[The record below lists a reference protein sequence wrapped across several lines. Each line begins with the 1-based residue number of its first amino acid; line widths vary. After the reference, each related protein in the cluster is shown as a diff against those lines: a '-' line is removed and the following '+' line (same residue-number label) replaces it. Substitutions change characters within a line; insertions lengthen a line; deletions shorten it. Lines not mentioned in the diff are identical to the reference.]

1 MSKVLYLHQDKEKN
15 EILIALTENGKLVE
29 ITRENG
35 DKKFNV
41 GDIYVAKVKKI
52 LPSLNA
58 AFVDLGYKKDAFL
71 HYTDLGPN
79 FPTFKKYLN
88 VVLSSRTPVHLK
100 DIKQEKMLSKD
111 GNIKDVLSPGQKII
125 VQITKEPISTKG
137 PRITTEITIPG
148 RHLVLLPFSDKIS
161 VSQKIKSVEEKQ
173 RLKSIMSAIIEK
185 NYGVIVRTNAE
196 NKSTSDFDKELRD
209 LVQKWENAFVKVNS
223 KTKFPVKVLGEANK
237 VSTIIRD
244 VLNDSFTSI
253 FVDDA
258 TLYNDVKDHIEKFIP
273 EKLSILKYYSG
284 KENMLEK
291 YGIEKQIS
299 NSFGRVVNLKTGAY
313 LIIEQTEALT
323 SIDVNSGNRNIS
335 NQNQE
340 TNALEVN
347 LLAAEEVAKQLRLRD
362 IGGIIVVDFI
372 DMYLQEN
379 KDKVYNKMKELLAK
393 DKTKT
398 SILPLSKFNLMEIT
412 RQRRRPATAFEV
424 AEVCPVCKGSGKVT
438 KTVYVIDEMEKN
450 LAYISEKYNMYK
462 KIVLETHPFIAAYL
476 TKGFFSL
483 RRKLQKKYK
492 VRIKVVPNKSYH
504 MLEYHFFD
512 EYGND
517 IF

>member
-1 MSKVLYLHQDKEKN
+1 MSKVLYLHHDKEKN

-29 ITRENG
+29 ITRETN

-71 HYTDLGPN
+71 HYSDLGPN
-79 FPTFKKYLN
+79 FPTFNKYLN
-88 VVLSSRTPVHLK
+88 VALSSKTPVKLK
-100 DIKQEKMLSKD
+100 NIKQEKSLPKD
-111 GNIKDVLSPGQKII
+111 GNIKNVLSPGQKII

-137 PRITTEITIPG
+137 PRITAEVTIPG
-148 RHLVLLPFSDKIS
+148 RHLVLLPFSNKIS
-161 VSQKIKSVEEKQ
+161 ISQKIKSVEEKQ

-196 NKSTSDFDKELRD
+196 NKNTSDFDKELRE
-209 LVQKWENAFVKVNS
+209 LVQKWENAFTKVNAKS
-223 KTKFPVKVLGEANK
+223 KFPVKILGEADK
-237 VSTIIRD
+237 VSTIVRD

-258 TLYNDVKDHIEKFIP
+258 ALYNNVKEHMEKFIP
-273 EKLSILKYYSG
+273 EKLNILKYYSG
-284 KENMLEK
+284 KDDMLEK
-291 YGIEKQIS
+291 YGIDKQI
-299 NSFGRVVNLKTGAY
+299 NSAFGRIVSLKTGAY

-323 SIDVNSGNRNIS
+323 SIDVNSGNRNIT
-335 NQNQE
+335 NQSQE

-347 LLAAEEVAKQLRLRD
+347 LLAAEEIARQMRLRD

-379 KDKVYNKMKELLAK
+379 KDKVYAKMKELLAK

-412 RQRRRPATAFEV
+412 RERRRPATTFEV
-424 AEVCPVCKGSGKVT
+424 AEVCPVCKGSGKIT
-438 KTVYVIDEMEKN
+438 KPIYVVDELEKN
-450 LAYISEKYNMYK
+450 LAYITEKYNMYK
-462 KIVLETHPFIAAYL
+462 KIIIEAHPFLAAYL
-476 TKGFFSL
+476 TKGLFSEKYKMQ
-483 RRKLQKKYK
+483 RKYK
-492 VRIKVVPNKSYH
+492 VKIKVKPNKAYH
-504 MLEYHFFD
+504 LLEYHFFD

>member
-1 MSKVLYLHQDKEKN
+1 MSKVLYLHHDKEKN

-29 ITRENG
+29 ITRETN
-35 DKKFNV
+35 DKKFHV

-58 AFVDLGYKKDAFL
+58 AFIDLGYKKDAFL
-71 HYTDLGPN
+71 HYSDLGPN
-79 FPTFKKYLN
+79 FHTFNKYLN
-88 VVLSSRTPVHLK
+88 VALSSKTPVKLK
-100 DIKQEKMLSKD
+100 NIKQEKSLPKD
-111 GNIKDVLSPGQKII
+111 GNIKNVLSPGQKII

-137 PRITTEITIPG
+137 PRITAEITIPG
-148 RHLVLLPFSDKIS
+148 RHLVLLPFSNKIS
-161 VSQKIKSVEEKQ
+161 ISQKIKSVEEKQ
-173 RLKSIMSAIIEK
+173 RLKSILSAIIEK

-196 NKSTSDFDKELRD
+196 NKNTSDFDKELRE
-209 LVQKWENAFVKVNS
+209 LVQKWENAFAKVNTKS
-223 KTKFPVKVLGEANK
+223 KLPIKILGESDQ
-237 VSTIIRD
+237 VSTIVRD

-258 TLYNDVKDHIEKFIP
+258 ALYNNVKEHMEKFIP
-273 EKLSILKYYSG
+273 EKLNILKYYSG
-284 KENMLEK
+284 KEDMLEK
-291 YGIEKQIS
+291 YGVEKQI
-299 NSFGRVVNLKTGAY
+299 NAAFGRIVSLKTGAY

-323 SIDVNSGNRNIS
+323 SIDVNSGNRNIT
-335 NQNQE
+335 NQSQE

-347 LLAAEEVAKQLRLRD
+347 LLAAEEVARQMRLRD

-379 KDKVYNKMKELLAK
+379 KDKVYAKMKELLAK

-412 RQRRRPATAFEV
+412 RQRRRPATTIEV
-424 AEVCPVCKGSGKVT
+424 TEVCPVCKGSGKVT
-438 KTVYVIDEMEKN
+438 KSIYVVDELEKN
-450 LAYISEKYNMYK
+450 LVYITEKYDMYK
-462 KIVLETHPFIAAYL
+462 KIVIEAHPFLVAYL
-476 TKGFFSL
+476 TKGFFS
-483 RRKLQKKYK
+483 KKYK
-492 VRIKVVPNKSYH
+492 MQRKYKIKLRVKPNKTYH
-504 MLEYHFFD
+504 LLEYHFFD

>member
-1 MSKVLYLHQDKEKN
+1 MSKILYLHQDKEKN
-15 EILIALTENGKLVE
+15 EILIALTENGTLVE
-29 ITRENG
+29 LTRENRE
-35 DKKFNV
+35 KKFVV

-71 HYTDLGPN
+71 HYSDLGPN
-79 FPTFKKYLN
+79 FLTFKKYLN
-88 VVLSSRTPVHLK
+88 VVLTSSRPVHVK
-100 DIKQEKMLSKD
+100 DIKQEKMLPKD
-111 GNIKDVLSPGQKII
+111 GNIKDFLSPGQKII
-125 VQITKEPISTKG
+125 VQVTKEPISTKG

-161 VSQKIKSVEEKQ
+161 VSQKIKNNEEKQ
-173 RLKSIMSAIIEK
+173 RLKSIMSAIVEK

-196 NKSTSDFDKELRD
+196 NKTTSDFDKELRS
-209 LVQKWENAFVKVNS
+209 LIKKWENAFVKVNN
-223 KTKFPVKVLGEANK
+223 KTKFPIKVLGEENK

-258 TLYNDVKDHIEKFIP
+258 SLYNDVKEHIAKFIP
-273 EKLSILKYYSG
+273 EKLNILNYYSG
-284 KENMLEK
+284 KEDMFEK
-291 YGIEKQIS
+291 YGIEKQIN

-335 NQNQE
+335 NQSQE

-347 LLAAEEVAKQLRLRD
+347 MLAAEEIAKQLRLRD
-362 IGGIIVVDFI
+362 IGGLIVVDFI

-379 KDKVYNKMKELLAK
+379 KDKVYEKMKDLLEK
-393 DKTKT
+393 DKAKT
-398 SILPLSKFNLMEIT
+398 SVLPLSKFNLMEIT
-412 RQRRRPATAFEV
+412 RQRRRPATAYEV
-424 AEVCPVCKGSGKVT
+424 SEVCPVCRGTGKVT
-438 KTVYVIDEMEKN
+438 KTIYIIDEIEKN
-450 LAYISEKYNMYK
+450 LAYVSEKYNMYK
-462 KIVLETHPFIAAYL
+462 KIVIETHPFISAYL
-476 TKGFFSL
+476 TKGLFSVK
-483 RRKLQKKYK
+483 RKWQKKYK
-492 VRIKVVPNKSYH
+492 MRIKITPNKSYSL
-504 MLEYHFFD
+504 LEYHFFD
-512 EYGND
+512 TYGND